1 MLVAGVILCELC
13 NVLEPGIIK
22 RINRSKMPFPQRENI
37 KAVIDATRKMGCAKH
52 ARPAYASEPLA
63 RLRWNSSVPNSRSS
77 KPCCRGRRVADR
89 NNFDTSDLF
98 DARNPRQVWICMLAL
113 GRAAHG
119 IAVRSRRPLQKQPK
133 TRRPDRP
140 WKSGCAATLP

>member
-1 MLVAGVILCELC
+1 MEFSSVRIHAAL
-13 NVLEPGIIK
+13 NVLCGG
-22 RINRSKMPFPQRENI
+22 
-37 KAVIDATRKMGCAKH
+37 V
-52 ARPAYASEPLA
+52 
-63 RLRWNSSVPNSRSS
+63 
-77 KPCCRGRRVADR
+77 RRVADR

-133 TRRPDRP
+133 ARRLDRLARLWSP
-140 WKSGCAATLP
+140 AAR